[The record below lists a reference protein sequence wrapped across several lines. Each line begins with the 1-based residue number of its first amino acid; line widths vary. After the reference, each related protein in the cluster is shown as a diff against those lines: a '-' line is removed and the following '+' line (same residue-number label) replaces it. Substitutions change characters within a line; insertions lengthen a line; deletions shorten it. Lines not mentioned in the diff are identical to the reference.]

1 MAALPPLNAL
11 RAFEAAA
18 RAGGFARA
26 AQELNV
32 TPAAV
37 SQQVRQLEQ
46 YLGVVLFERQ
56 GRGLALTD
64 AGRAGLER
72 LSRAFDLIGEAAA
85 AWRAGDTE
93 RELVIACDPGL
104 SGLWLAP
111 RLFALPE
118 AALAGVR
125 LSLVEGAALDRVRG
139 GAAELALSYAQDPP
153 EGFEVLL
160 ESPETLTPAAAPGLA
175 ALLRDRDA
183 LERAR
188 LLHDASALAVEGED
202 WRSWFA
208 AEGRFGVD
216 LQAGDR
222 FSDPAA
228 LIAAAAAGRGVAL
241 IRRKLSRSA
250 LLSGALA
257 PLFPD
262 GDRAG
267 AASYRLCA
275 RRGALL
281 SGVARRIGA
290 ALAEAEAREETA
302 ADEL

>member
-18 RAGGFARA
+18 RTGGFARA

-85 AWRAGDTE
+85 VLRAGE
-93 RELVIACDPGL
+93 SEHELVIACDPGL
-104 SGLWLAP
+104 SGLWLSP
-111 RLFALPE
+111 RLFSLPE
-118 AALAGVR
+118 APLAGVR
-125 LSLVEGAALDRVRG
+125 ISLIEGAALDRVRG
-139 GAAELALSYAQDPP
+139 GAAELALVYAEDPP
-153 EGFEVLL
+153 AGFEVLL
-160 ESPETLTPAAAPGLA
+160 ESPETLTPAASPGLA
-175 ALLRDRDA
+175 ASLRDRDA

-188 LLHDASALAVEGED
+188 LLHDASPLAREGED

-216 LQAGDR
+216 VQAGDR
-222 FSDPAA
+222 FGDPAG
-228 LIAAAAAGRGVAL
+228 LIAAASAGRGAAL
-241 IRRKLSRSA
+241 IRRKLSRGA
-250 LLSGALA
+250 LLTGALT

-275 RRGALL
+275 RRGAVL
-281 SGVARRIGA
+281 SGPARRIGS
-290 ALAEAEAREETA
+290 ALAEAAAKEETA